1 MQKRRALSLF
11 LVLVM
16 VFSLLPGTVQ
26 ASGETAAIAI
36 QEKTI
41 TTSTTTVTVKVTGYE
56 GLSNAT
62 LRLSVGPDGTES
74 DWGISNP
81 PRTALGSLKYTG
93 PDTYTFAIDPAKLAA
108 GKNVQ
113 AYLYYWSDSRVI
125 PCHFENPV
133 TLRLGNLTEI
143 NIHIVFHS
151 TVFMKN
157 NDTQC
162 IHIFDR
168 IIYCIIHP
176 IGCTRLIKKTGTQN
190 EYGSIVVRLYLVRIT
205 YLPSPTRC
213 RQ

>member
-93 PDTYTFAIDPAKLAA
+93 PDTYPLRHRPGQAGRGQKRAGVSVLLERLA
-108 GKNVQ
+108 
-113 AYLYYWSDSRVI
+113 
-125 PCHFENPV
+125 
-133 TLRLGNLTEI
+133 
-143 NIHIVFHS
+143 
-151 TVFMKN
+151 
-157 NDTQC
+157 
-162 IHIFDR
+162 
-168 IIYCIIHP
+168 
-176 IGCTRLIKKTGTQN
+176 
-190 EYGSIVVRLYLVRIT
+190 
-205 YLPSPTRC
+205 
-213 RQ
+213 

>member
-1 MQKRRALSLF
+1 MLKRRALSF
-11 LVLVM
+11 LLVFVM
-16 VFSLLPGTVQ
+16 IVSLLPSAVL
-26 ASGETAAIAI
+26 ASGETDAIAI

-113 AYLYYWSDSRVI
+113 AYLYYWSDSRDDWAYTYGDPVEI
-125 PCHFENPV
+125 TDGDPGAVRVDRHPERHQPHDGAFGHAEKSPRKRHFPCDPAGRGGDV
-133 TLRLGNLTEI
+133 
-143 NIHIVFHS
+143 
-151 TVFMKN
+151 
-157 NDTQC
+157 
-162 IHIFDR
+162 
-168 IIYCIIHP
+168 
-176 IGCTRLIKKTGTQN
+176 
-190 EYGSIVVRLYLVRIT
+190 
-205 YLPSPTRC
+205 
-213 RQ
+213 

>member
-74 DWGISNP
+74 DGAWQPQIHRPGYLHLRHRPGQAGRGQKRAGVSVLLE
-81 PRTALGSLKYTG
+81 R
-93 PDTYTFAIDPAKLAA
+93 LA
-108 GKNVQ
+108 
-113 AYLYYWSDSRVI
+113 
-125 PCHFENPV
+125 
-133 TLRLGNLTEI
+133 
-143 NIHIVFHS
+143 
-151 TVFMKN
+151 
-157 NDTQC
+157 
-162 IHIFDR
+162 
-168 IIYCIIHP
+168 
-176 IGCTRLIKKTGTQN
+176 
-190 EYGSIVVRLYLVRIT
+190 
-205 YLPSPTRC
+205 
-213 RQ
+213 

>member
-1 MQKRRALSLF
+1 MQKRRSLSLF

-41 TTSTTTVTVKVTGYE
+41 TTSTTTVTVQVTGYE
-56 GLSNAT
+56 ELSGAT

-113 AYLYYWSDSRVI
+113 A
-125 PCHFENPV
+125 
-133 TLRLGNLTEI
+133 
-143 NIHIVFHS
+143 
-151 TVFMKN
+151 
-157 NDTQC
+157 
-162 IHIFDR
+162 
-168 IIYCIIHP
+168 
-176 IGCTRLIKKTGTQN
+176 
-190 EYGSIVVRLYLVRIT
+190 
-205 YLPSPTRC
+205 
-213 RQ
+213 